1 MRMTDAP
8 AAPIRTNTL
17 ALVGFIAAFMIPVAG
32 FVLGILATRQI
43 EQTHESGRGL
53 ARAATIIGLVATVV
67 QVLFFIVWLIL
78 FVQAFLHFPPTT
90 S

>member
-1 MRMTDAP
+1 MTVAP
-8 AAPIRTNTL
+8 VAPIRINTL
-17 ALVGFIAAFMIPVAG
+17 ALVGFIASFMIPIAG
-32 FVLGILATRQI
+32 LVLGILAIRQI

-53 ARAATIIGLVATVV
+53 ARAATIIGLLGTVF

-78 FVQAFLHFPPTT
+78 FGQAVSHFPLTT